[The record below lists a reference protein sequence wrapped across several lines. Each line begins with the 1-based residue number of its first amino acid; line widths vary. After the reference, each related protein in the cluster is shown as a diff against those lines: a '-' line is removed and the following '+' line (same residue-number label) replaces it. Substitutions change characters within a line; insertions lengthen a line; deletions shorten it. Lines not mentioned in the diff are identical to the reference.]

1 MDIDKDG
8 FINRDELLQ
17 SKYLYYSAMH
27 SLGHKTLTE
36 KDIDKMISEVDLN
49 QNHLIEFKEF
59 LKVF

>member
-1 MDIDKDG
+1 M
-8 FINRDELLQ
+8 
-17 SKYLYYSAMH
+17 YYSAMH